1 MPISLVLVKLQ
12 QKPQVQAQLIKF
24 QTNQSCIERPCL
36 KKIIYFYAINHLI
49 NNPSS
54 IKIPDTCVWESVKFS
69 ITEPHA
75 HFLDYS
81 QKNHV
86 ALYIFQSV
94 VMNVHSTR

>member
-1 MPISLVLVKLQ
+1 MPISPVLVKLQ
-12 QKPQVQAQLIKF
+12 QKPQVQVQLIKF

-36 KKIIYFYAINHLI
+36 KKIIYFYAINHLK

-54 IKIPDTCVWESVKFS
+54 IKISDTCGWESVKFS

-94 VMNVHSTR
+94 VMNVHSMR

>member
-1 MPISLVLVKLQ
+1 MPISPVLVKLK

-24 QTNQSCIERPCL
+24 QTNQSCMERPYL
-36 KKIIYFYAINHLI
+36 KKIYLYAINHLKTTLPLLKYQMI
-49 NNPSS
+49 IPVARNQSS
-54 IKIPDTCVWESVKFS
+54 ALSEQ
-69 ITEPHA
+69 HA

-94 VMNVHSTR
+94 VMNVHSVK